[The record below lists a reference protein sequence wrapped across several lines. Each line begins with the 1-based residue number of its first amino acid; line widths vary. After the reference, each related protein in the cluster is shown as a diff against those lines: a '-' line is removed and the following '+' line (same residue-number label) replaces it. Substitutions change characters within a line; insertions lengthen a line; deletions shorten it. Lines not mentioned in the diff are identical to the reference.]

1 METQRSRKVMGAVL
15 LLAGLASACSYD
27 KNGGYGTGPT
37 PPVNA
42 QVVSASGDLTAALT
56 QFRGLLGD
64 SANKT
69 AGQQPG
75 GRREINWDGVGGAIL
90 NVNTFPGDQFNRVVP
105 RGQVFTTPGTGL
117 RVSDEAFFDLD
128 PSDST
133 QFVAFSP
140 TKLFVS
146 VGSPIID
153 VTFRVAGTDSLAS
166 VTGFGV
172 VFADVDQSTST
183 SLEYFGTDG
192 TSLKKISVPA
202 RTDAAGHSF
211 AGAVFESAL
220 VARVRI
226 TAGNAAIAPGVKDI
240 SAGGTADLVATD
252 DFIAGEPHPIQ

>member
-1 METQRSRKVMGAVL
+1 MGTQRSRKVMTGAVL
-15 LLAGLASACSYD
+15 VLAGLASACGYD
-27 KNGGYGTGPT
+27 NNGYSSGPNN
-37 PPVNA
+37 PVNA
-42 QVVSASGDLTAALT
+42 QIVSATGDLTAALT

-69 AGQQPG
+69 AGQQAG

-90 NVNTFPGDQFNRVVP
+90 NVNTFPSDQFNRVVP
-105 RGQVFTTPGTGL
+105 RGQVFTTPGTGF
-117 RVSDEAFFDLD
+117 RVSDQAFFDLD

-140 TKLFVS
+140 TKLFIA
-146 VGSPIID
+146 VGSTITD
-153 VTFRVAGTDSLAS
+153 VTFRVAGSDSLAS

-172 VFADVDQSTST
+172 VFADVDQANSTT
-183 SLEYFGTDG
+183 LEYFAADG
-192 TSLKKISVPA
+192 TSLKKISAPV
-202 RTDAAGHSF
+202 RSDAAGHSF

-226 TAGNAAIAPGVKDI
+226 TAGSAPVAPGVKDL
-240 SAGGTADLVATD
+240 SAGGTADLVAMD